1 MEFPAA
7 AAELPADQP
16 LERPGVFLR
25 RGGLRGL
32 RGALPPDLRREAAE
46 LAALAGPVF
55 LAQLMIFLISI
66 VSSIF
71 CGHLGKVELDA
82 VTLAVSVVNVTGIS
96 VGTGLASACD
106 TLMSQ
111 SFGGKNL
118 KRVGIILQR
127 GILIL
132 LLCCFP
138 CWAIFINTEY
148 LLLLLKQDPEV
159 ARSAVSPFQNP
170 RLRGIIM
177 PQVITGIAANIVNVG
192 MNALLL
198 YALDLGV
205 VGSAWAN
212 TTSQF
217 VLSALLFLYV
227 WWKKI
232 YVDTWGGWTRECFQE
247 WGSYI
252 HLAIPSMFMVCIEW
266 WTFEIGTFLAGLI
279 NVTELGAQAVIYE
292 LASAA
297 YMVPFGFGVAA
308 SVRVGNA
315 LGAGNA
321 EQARCSCT
329 TVVLCAGVCALAV
342 GVLLAAL
349 KDVVAYIFTSDKDI
363 ISLVSQVMPIFAPF
377 HLFDALAG
385 TCGGVLRGMGKQKI
399 GAILNAIGYYV
410 FGFPIGVS
418 LMFAAKLGII
428 DLPSLEREAT
438 DAVILPDI
446 IRPESQTVQLMALE
460 ENNQYTVPTIG
471 DVLTDQTMESQV
483 QQLRQ
488 AFRSGRSRPLRF
500 RLQQLEALRRMVQ
513 ECEKDILEAIAA
525 DLCKSEFN
533 AYSQEV
539 ITVLGEIDLMLG
551 NLHEWVTAKPVKK
564 NLFTMLDEAYIQ
576 PEPLGVILIIGA
588 WNYPFVLTMQPLVG
602 AIAAGNAVIIK
613 PSELSENTSKILA
626 KLLPQYLDQEF
637 YGENI
642 KESPDYERIINLRH
656 FKRIRSLLEGQK
668 IAFGGETDEA
678 TRYIAPTIL
687 TDVDPETRVMQ
698 EEIFGPVLP
707 IVPVK
712 NADEAI
718 NFINER
724 EKPLALYVFSHN
736 NELIKRMID
745 KTSSGGVTG
754 NDVIMHF
761 TLNSL
766 PFGGV
771 GSSGMGAYHGKHS
784 FDTFSHH
791 RPCLLKSLKREGANK
806 LRYPPNSQ
814 SKVDWAKF
822 FMLKQFN
829 KGKLGLLLFTFL
841 GVVVAVL
848 IKTDLVKE
856 YDLIFYQLATCPD
869 VSMPTSILIGYLHI
883 EFEHNK
889 SKYHLK
895 DVTVGKIYFLLVRI
909 KRQHMRLGR

>member
-1 MEFPAA
+1 MEVPAA
-7 AAELPADQP
+7 ATESPADQALP
-16 LERPGVFLR
+16 PPGVLWR
-25 RGGLRGL
+25 RGCLRGL
-32 RGALPPDLRREAAE
+32 RGALPSDLRREALE

-138 CWAIFINTEY
+138 CWAIFINTEN

-159 ARSAVSPFQNP
+159 ARIAQIYVMIFIPALPAAFLFQLQT
-170 RLRGIIM
+170 RYLQSQGIIM

-192 MNALLL
+192 MNALLM

-217 VLSALLFLYV
+217 FLSALLFLYV

-232 YVDTWGGWTRECFQE
+232 YIDTWGGWTRECFQE
-247 WGSYI
+247 WGAYI
-252 HLAIPSMFMVCIEW
+252 HLAIPSMFMLCIEW
-266 WTFEIGTFLAGLI
+266 WTFEVGTFLAGLI

-329 TVVLCAGVCALAV
+329 SVLLCASVCALAL

-385 TCGGVLRGMGKQKI
+385 TCGGVLRGIGKQKI
-399 GAILNAIGYYV
+399 GAILNAIGYYI

-428 DLPSLEREAT
+428 GLWSGLIVCVFFQALFYLIYILRTNWNRVAEQAQIRAGLKGTKETLQTTTDLPNLERETT
-438 DAVILPDI
+438 DGVILPDI
-446 IRPESQTVQLMALE
+446 IRPESQISQLMSLE
-460 ENNQYTVPTIG
+460 ENNQYAVPTIG
-471 DVLTDQTMESQV
+471 DVLTV
-483 QQLRQ
+483 RQLILYR
-488 AFRSGRSRPLRF
+488 GM
-500 RLQQLEALRRMVQ
+500 ALAV
-513 ECEKDILEAIAA
+513 AIA
-525 DLCKSEFN
+525 
-533 AYSQEV
+533 
-539 ITVLGEIDLMLG
+539 VLL
-551 NLHEWVTAKPVKK
+551 
-564 NLFTMLDEAYIQ
+564 
-576 PEPLGVILIIGA
+576 
-588 WNYPFVLTMQPLVG
+588 
-602 AIAAGNAVIIK
+602 AGI
-613 PSELSENTSKILA
+613 
-626 KLLPQYLDQEF
+626 
-637 YGENI
+637 
-642 KESPDYERIINLRH
+642 
-656 FKRIRSLLEGQK
+656 
-668 IAFGGETDEA
+668 
-678 TRYIAPTIL
+678 
-687 TDVDPETRVMQ
+687 
-698 EEIFGPVLP
+698 
-707 IVPVK
+707 
-712 NADEAI
+712 
-718 NFINER
+718 
-724 EKPLALYVFSHN
+724 
-736 NELIKRMID
+736 
-745 KTSSGGVTG
+745 
-754 NDVIMHF
+754 
-761 TLNSL
+761 
-766 PFGGV
+766 
-771 GSSGMGAYHGKHS
+771 
-784 FDTFSHH
+784 
-791 RPCLLKSLKREGANK
+791 
-806 LRYPPNSQ
+806 
-814 SKVDWAKF
+814 
-822 FMLKQFN
+822 
-829 KGKLGLLLFTFL
+829 
-841 GVVVAVL
+841 
-848 IKTDLVKE
+848 
-856 YDLIFYQLATCPD
+856 
-869 VSMPTSILIGYLHI
+869 
-883 EFEHNK
+883 
-889 SKYHLK
+889 
-895 DVTVGKIYFLLVRI
+895 LVRVFND
-909 KRQHMRLGR
+909 RG